1 MGVVA
6 IVPAAGRGERLGASS
21 PKALVPVGGMP
32 MIQHT
37 VLSLCSCGIVD
48 DVVIAAPAD
57 HLSQTRAA
65 AGADLPRV
73 TVVAGGDERS
83 DSVRR
88 ALEVA
93 VREDPDVVLVH
104 DAARAFT
111 PASVIRSVVEAVR
124 AGAPAAIPVLPVPDT
139 IKQVTPDGDVA
150 ATVDRSRLRAVQ
162 TPQAFDTGVLLRA
175 HRRDDPATDDARL
188 VELLGERVQT
198 VPGHP
203 RAMKITT
210 PFDLMIAER
219 VLAAQEP
226 G

>member
-21 PKALVPVGGMP
+21 PKALVPVGGTP
-32 MIQHT
+32 MIRHT
-37 VLSLCSCGIVD
+37 ALSLCSCGIVD
-48 DVVIAAPAD
+48 DVVIAAPAE
-57 HLSQTRAA
+57 HLPQTRAA
-65 AGADLPRV
+65 AGEDLPRV
-73 TVVAGGDERS
+73 SVVAGGDERS

-88 ALEVA
+88 ALDVA

-111 PASVIRSVVEAVR
+111 PVSVIRSVVEAVR

-175 HRRDDPATDDARL
+175 HRRDARATDDARL

-219 VLAAQEP
+219 VLASQEP
-226 G
+226 E